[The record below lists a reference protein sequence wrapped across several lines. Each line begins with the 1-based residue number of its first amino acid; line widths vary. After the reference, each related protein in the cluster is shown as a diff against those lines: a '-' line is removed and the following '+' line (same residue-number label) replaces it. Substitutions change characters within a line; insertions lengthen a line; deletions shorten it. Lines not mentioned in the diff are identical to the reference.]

1 MIIVLKENAP
11 LRQTEY
17 LREWLESRNC
27 GTKRFENE
35 EREMLLVTGI
45 PGDTDIDFLGSLEFV
60 EAVTDIEEPYKAASR
75 KLHPEDSVI
84 EVAGRKIGNGNFVT
98 IAGPCSVESE
108 EQIIDIAEAVKAA
121 GADFL
126 RGGAFKPRTSPYD
139 FQGLEADGIK
149 LLELAKAATGLP
161 IISEVVDVRTLPLFE
176 NVDIIQ
182 VGARNMQNFGLLKT
196 LGGIDKPVLLKRG
209 LCATYKELLTSAEYI
224 MAEGN
229 SNVILCERGVRTFE
243 GYTRNTLDIGAVPA
257 LRKLSHLP
265 VIVDPSHG
273 TGRAGMVEPMAL
285 AAVAAGADGLMIEVH
300 NDPMN
305 ALSDGEQSITPDDF
319 AGLMDRLSAVRRA
332 VNGE

>member
-1 MIIVLKENAP
+1 MIILLKENAP
-11 LRQTEY
+11 QQQTEY

-45 PGDTDIDFLGSLEFV
+45 PEDADIDFLGSLEFV

-75 KLHPEDSVI
+75 KLHFEDSVI
-84 EVAGRKIGNGNFVT
+84 EVAGRKIGGGNFVT

-108 EQIIDIAEAVKAA
+108 EQVVDIAKAVKAS

-149 LLELAKAATGLP
+149 LLEKAKAVTGLP
-161 IISEVVDVRTLPLFE
+161 IVSEVVDVRTLSLFE

-182 VGARNMQNFGLLKT
+182 VGARNMQNYGLLKT
-196 LGGIDKPVLLKRG
+196 LGGIEKPILLKRG
-209 LCATYKELLTSAEYI
+209 LSATYKELLTSAEYI
-224 MAEGN
+224 MSEGN
-229 SNVILCERGVRTFE
+229 CNVILCERGIRSFE

-257 LRKLSHLP
+257 LHKLSHLP
-265 VIVDPSHG
+265 VIVDPSHA
-273 TGRAGMVEPMAL
+273 TGRAAMVEPMAL
-285 AAVAAGADGLMIEVH
+285 AATAAGADGLMIEVH

-305 ALSDGEQSITPDDF
+305 ALSDGEQSITPEAF
-319 AGLMDRLSAVRRA
+319 DRLMGKLGAVRGA
-332 VNGE
+332 VDGD